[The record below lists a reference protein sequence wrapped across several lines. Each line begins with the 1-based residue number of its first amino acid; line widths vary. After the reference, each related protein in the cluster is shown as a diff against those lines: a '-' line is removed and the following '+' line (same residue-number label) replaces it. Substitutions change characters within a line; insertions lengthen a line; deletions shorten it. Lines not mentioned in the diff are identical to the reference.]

1 MCGEIRGWS
10 LLGVEGVKG
19 CKCSLLCNP
28 PGCKILWPLYI
39 VFALKILRLMFLQ
52 VGLQLYGSFANQLPR
67 ICQTSQ

>member
-19 CKCSLLCNP
+19 CKVSLLYNP

-67 ICQTSQ
+67 ICLISQ

>member
-28 PGCKILWPLYI
+28 PGCKILWSLYI

-67 ICQTSQ
+67 ICLISR